1 MQDLFTLCPNKMAEN
16 ILVFKRR
23 GNRNEVKITKKM
35 RGGYSPDNCVRNVN
49 LTSYIDLSL
58 FLHDLEDLWNAPIEK
73 AVKKYLEDKSSNWPF

>member
-1 MQDLFTLCPNKMAEN
+1 
-16 ILVFKRR
+16 
-23 GNRNEVKITKKM
+23 M